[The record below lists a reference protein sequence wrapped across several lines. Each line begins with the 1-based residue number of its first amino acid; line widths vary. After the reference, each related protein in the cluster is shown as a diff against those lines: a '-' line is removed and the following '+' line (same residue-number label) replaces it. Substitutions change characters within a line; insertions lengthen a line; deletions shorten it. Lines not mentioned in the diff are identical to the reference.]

1 MDRFLQD
8 IKYGIR
14 SLAKRPGFIAVAIIT
29 LALGIGASSAIF
41 NVVNTILLDSLPT
54 HNPEQMMVLW
64 ETTPD
69 GDTIPLS
76 PADYV
81 DYRDQNQNFESIAAA
96 RRWAINLTNIDE
108 PQKLPG
114 FYVTT
119 NLFPMLGAKPLL
131 GRTFF
136 PEEEQPGSNLVAIIS
151 QGLWQREFGSDPE
164 VLGRTLLINGRSFT
178 IVGVMPAEFQVPQK
192 SDVWAPLIFSPDDM
206 SERGVRFLFA
216 MGRLKGG
223 VSREQGQAEI
233 DAIARNIQQKSPQT
247 HTGIGGRLI
256 PAQEGLVS
264 DVEPI
269 LYMLLAAVAVI
280 LLIACINVANLLLV
294 RATAR
299 SKELAIRTAL
309 GASRGRLIRQL
320 TTETLIIFL
329 AGGALG
335 LILTLWGSR
344 FLVTGVP
351 DFILD
356 NFPRAKN
363 IGINGQVLA
372 FTLGVSLLTGILVSI
387 LPALRGSKPN
397 VNEELK
403 EGGRGPMTGK
413 QSGRLRSILVVAE
426 VALALMLAI
435 TAGLLVKS
443 FSQVLKVDPGFK
455 ADNLLTVSVALPPTK
470 YAKPPQ
476 VGGFYQAVLQRVKAL
491 PGVESAGAITNLPL
505 TDSDSTGLTIKGR
518 PPLGPGEK
526 PLSQFR
532 MIDPDY
538 FQAMGIPIKNGRPF
552 TERDAF
558 GAPSVVI
565 INETLA
571 RRYFPNEDPI
581 GKLIDLDV
589 TGIDTGSQIVGVV
602 GDVKHFGLDAE
613 SRPESFLSYFQNPS
627 NTMTLVVRT
636 NADPISLAADVRREV
651 RAVDKDQPVF
661 NVGTMEEQLSKSLAT
676 RRFSMILVSGFAVI
690 SLILA
695 IVGVYSLMA
704 YSVTQRTH
712 EIGVRMALGA
722 QTGDVLKLVVGQGM
736 LLVFIG
742 VVIGFGASLGL
753 TQFLSSMLYGVD
765 TADMVTFGSVS
776 LILAVVGLLACY
788 LPARRAT
795 KVDPMVA
802 LRYE

>member
-1 MDRFLQD
+1 MDTLLQD

-14 SLAKRPGFIAVAIIT
+14 SLTRRPGFVAVAIIT

-41 NVVNTILLDSLPT
+41 NVVNAILLNSLPT
-54 HNPEQMMVLW
+54 HDPEQLVVLW

-81 DYRDQNQNFESIAAA
+81 DYRDQNQSFEGIAAA

-114 FYVTT
+114 FYVST
-119 NLFPMLGAKPLL
+119 NLFPMLGAKPLM

-136 PEEEQPGSNLVAIIS
+136 PEEEQPGANLVAVIS
-151 QGLWQREFGSDPE
+151 EGLWQREFGSDPE
-164 VLGRTLLINGRSFT
+164 VLKRTLLINGRSFAV
-178 IVGVMPAEFQVPQK
+178 VGVMPAEFQVPQK
-192 SDVWAPLIFSPDDM
+192 SDVWAPLIFAPDDM

-216 MGRLKGG
+216 LGRLKPG
-223 VSREQGQAEI
+223 VSREQGQAEV
-233 DAIARNIQQKSPQT
+233 DSIARNVQQQHPQT
-247 HTGIGGRLI
+247 NTGIGARLI

-269 LYMLLAAVAVI
+269 LIMLLAAVAVI

-309 GASRGRLIRQL
+309 GASRARLIRQL
-320 TTETLIIFL
+320 MTETLIIFL
-329 AGGALG
+329 VGGALG
-335 LILTLWGSR
+335 LVLTLWGSR

-363 IGINGQVLA
+363 IGIDGQVLG
-372 FTLGVSLLTGILVSI
+372 FTLAVSLLTGLVVSI

-403 EGGRGPMTGK
+403 EGGRGSMTGK

-443 FSQVLKVDPGFK
+443 FTQVLKVDPGFK

-470 YAKPPQ
+470 YAQPPQ
-476 VGGFYQAVLQRVKAL
+476 VGGFYQTVLQRVKAL
-491 PGVESAGAITNLPL
+491 PGVVAAGAITNLPL

-526 PLSQFR
+526 PLTEFR
-532 MIDPDY
+532 MIDTDY
-538 FQAMGIPIKNGRPF
+538 FQAMGIPLKSGRYF
-552 TERDAF
+552 TERDGY
-558 GAPSVVI
+558 GAQSVVI

-571 RRYFPNEDPI
+571 RRFFPNEDPI
-581 GKLIDLDV
+581 GKLVDLDV
-589 TGIDTGSQIVGVV
+589 TGLDTGSQIIGVV
-602 GDVKHFGLDAE
+602 GNVKHFGLDAE
-613 SRPESFLSYFQNPS
+613 PKPESFLPYYQHTS

-636 NADPISLAADVRREV
+636 NSDPSAMGADVRREV
-651 RAVDKDQPVF
+651 RAVDKDQPVY
-661 NVGTMEEQLSKSLAT
+661 NVATMEEQLSKSLAT
-676 RRFSMILVSGFAVI
+676 RRFSMILISGFAVI

-742 VVIGFGASLGL
+742 VVIGFAASLVL
-753 TQFLSSMLYGVD
+753 TQFISSLLYGV
-765 TADMVTFGSVS
+765 TTTDMVTFASVS

-788 LPARRAT
+788 VPARKAT